1 MEREQE
7 LEARIREAAALLREA
22 RHAIALTGAGISTP
36 SGIPDFRSPGTGLW
50 EKSDPMEVAS
60 LSAFRRHPEAFYRWV
75 RPMVDL
81 ILSAQPNP
89 AHVALAQLE
98 AAGRLQAVLT
108 QNIDGLH
115 QRAGSQVV
123 LELHG
128 HLRETTCLQCYR
140 IAPAEEAMEAIRRGE
155 VPTCPV
161 CGGVVKPKV
170 ILFGE
175 QLPSEVVNLAME
187 HVWLADLIL
196 VVGSSLTVLPAAKMP
211 AYVHSMGGQVIIVNR
226 QRTYADDFAAVVFHE
241 DVVEVL
247 PRLAQACLGDA
258 E

>member
-1 MEREQE
+1 MADPDR
-7 LEARIREAAALLREA
+7 LEGRIQKAASLLREA

-50 EKSDPMEVAS
+50 EKADPMEVAS
-60 LSAFRRHPEAFYRWV
+60 LYAFRRRPKVFYEWI
-75 RPMVDL
+75 RPMIDL
-81 ILSAQPNP
+81 FLSAQPNP
-89 AHVALAQLE
+89 AHQALARLE

-128 HLRETTCLQCYR
+128 HLRETLCLQCHR
-140 IAPAEEAMEAIRRGE
+140 SAPADQALKKITQGE
-155 VPTCPV
+155 VPTCSV

-175 QLPSEVVNLAME
+175 QLPSDVVNLAME
-187 HVWLADLIL
+187 HVRLADLIL

-211 AYVHSMGGQVIIVNR
+211 AYVHAWGGQVIIVN
-226 QRTYADDFAAVVFHE
+226 QQETYADSFASVVLHE
-241 DVVEVL
+241 DVVEVV
-247 PRLAQACLGDA
+247 PRLVDLCLEDTK
-258 E
+258 

>member
-1 MEREQE
+1 MDREEE

-50 EKSDPMEVAS
+50 EKADPMEIAS
-60 LSAFRRHPEAFYRWV
+60 LSAFRRHPETFYRWV
-75 RPMVDL
+75 RPMIDV

-128 HLRETTCLQCYR
+128 HLRETACLQCYR
-140 IAPAEEAMEAIRRGE
+140 TTPAEEAIEAIREGK

-161 CGGVVKPKV
+161 CGGVLKPKA

-175 QLPSEVVNLAME
+175 QLPSDVVNLAME

-211 AYVHSMGGQVIIVNR
+211 AYVHSMGGHVIVVNR

-247 PRLAQACLGDA
+247 PRLVQACLG
-258 E
+258 ETE

>member
-1 MEREQE
+1 MEKGQG
-7 LEARIREAAALLREA
+7 LEARIREAARLLREA
-22 RHAIALTGAGISTP
+22 RYAIALTGAGISTP

-50 EKSDPMEVAS
+50 ERADPMEVAS
-60 LSAFRRHPEAFYRWV
+60 LPAFRRHPEVFYRWV
-75 RPMVDL
+75 RPMIDV

-98 AAGRLQAVLT
+98 AAGRLRAVLT

-128 HLRETTCLQCYR
+128 HLRETVCLQCYR
-140 IAPAEEAMEAIRRGE
+140 TGPADEAIEAIRHE
-155 VPTCPV
+155 KVPTCPA
-161 CGGVVKPKV
+161 CGGVLKPKV

-175 QLPSEVVNLAME
+175 QLPSDVVNLAME
-187 HVWLADLIL
+187 HVWMADLIL

-211 AYVHSMGGQVIIVNR
+211 AYVHSMGGRVIVVNR

-247 PRLAQACLGDA
+247 PRLVRASLGEA